1 MKTSSAPTLG
11 GPSLMV
17 TFTVLML
24 TILSLLTLVQAQNDQ
39 RLAERSAE
47 NVRAYYAAELKA
59 QETLAKLQAGE
70 PVPGVTD
77 SDGFLTL
84 TFPVSRFQ
92 TLYVTVD
99 AETRDVIRWQTAAHP
114 DAPNETLPVWPG

>member
-59 QETLAKLQAGE
+59 QETLAKLRAGE

-99 AETRDVIRWQTAAHP
+99 AETRDVICWQTAAHP
-114 DAPNETLPVWPG
+114 DAPNETLPVWSG

>member
-59 QETLAKLQAGE
+59 QETLAKLRAGE

-77 SDGFLTL
+77 ADGFLTL

>member
-59 QETLAKLQAGE
+59 QEALAKLRSGE

-77 SDGFLTL
+77 SDGFLRL

>member
-59 QETLAKLQAGE
+59 QETLAKLRAGE

-114 DAPNETLPVWPG
+114 DAPNETLPVWSG